1 MISSSRSSV
10 GSSIGGSTPGAVSGP
25 ISAGAM
31 MAQAPSAVAGIY
43 QGEGPNRN
51 YLDTEP
57 YEKARDR
64 PSKYLNEIPEIRDK
78 PKARDYRQSLF
89 SQAYQG
95 RGSSN

>member
-1 MISSSRSSV
+1 MISSSR
-10 GSSIGGSTPGAVSGP
+10 SSIGGSTPGAVSGP
-25 ISAGAM
+25 ISAGEM

-43 QGEGPNRN
+43 QGNGPNN
-51 YLDTEP
+51 EYLDTRT

-64 PSKYLNEIPEIRDK
+64 PSRYLNEIPEIQDK

-95 RGSSN
+95 RGLSN